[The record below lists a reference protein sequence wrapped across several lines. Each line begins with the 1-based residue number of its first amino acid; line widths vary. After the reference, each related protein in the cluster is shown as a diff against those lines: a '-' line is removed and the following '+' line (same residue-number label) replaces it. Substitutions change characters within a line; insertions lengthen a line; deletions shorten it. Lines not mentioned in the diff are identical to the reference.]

1 MLQQRGNQILKKSI
15 IYSHKHHFSNNIK
28 RCIMLLFS
36 YFNEIVLWITL
47 LSRPRRERGHGTDP
61 ETPDTGLQAR

>member
-1 MLQQRGNQILKKSI
+1 
-15 IYSHKHHFSNNIK
+15 
-28 RCIMLLFS
+28 MLLFS